1 MLHSFGILE
10 QGFILLEAANV
21 LPNTVQNR
29 RELLENIDVIEPR
42 LEDYISAAASM
53 FLDRL

>member
-1 MLHSFGILE
+1 MLHSFGTFE

-42 LEDYISAAASM
+42 LEDYISATASM